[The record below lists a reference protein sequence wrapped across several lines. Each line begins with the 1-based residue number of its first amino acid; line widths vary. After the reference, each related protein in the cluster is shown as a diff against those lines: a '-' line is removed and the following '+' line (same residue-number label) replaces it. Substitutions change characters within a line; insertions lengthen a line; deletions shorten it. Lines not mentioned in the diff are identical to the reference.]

1 LNTLRYILIASFLVG
16 IYFLWN
22 ENRILKVTLLQV
34 EKELQ
39 TTNNEILSL
48 QEKLKSANAKEK
60 NLELENKNLNEK
72 QNRVKTT
79 SQTAHKLI
87 EQSKEKKKIIVVLPP
102 DEKEYSKVIPTID
115 YKDISLEKN
124 NETKTTNNIKVN
136 PQVFIDK
143 ENNKIEG
150 GALTIEKKF

>member
-1 LNTLRYILIASFLVG
+1 
-16 IYFLWN
+16 LWD
-22 ENRILKVTLLQV
+22 ENRILKVTLLQI

-39 TTNNEILSL
+39 TANNEILNL
-48 QEKLKSANAKEK
+48 KEKLKSAKAKEK
-60 NLELENKNLNEK
+60 NLELENKNLYEK

>member
-1 LNTLRYILIASFLVG
+1 MVG